1 MKDGLWLEDAAFRY
15 GDLWV
20 LQPTELHVP
29 PGRTL
34 VVTGDNGVGKSTLL
48 YLCAGL
54 LNATAGHVWLDGHLA
69 IAKKPSELMRQGV
82 RRGFLF
88 GQGGLLSNL
97 SALSNVTL
105 ALRYHADVFG
115 IDAQQIEERARE
127 ALLQLRVAKGDF
139 HALPAHLSLG
149 VRKRVALA
157 RALALDPNFVF
168 LDDPDGGLDSATR
181 QLVYERLIR
190 FRDDSRI
197 TVVIATNSRQLM
209 DRLGIQPME
218 LAHGHLL
225 PEDEGKR
232 SLHAGAPA

>member
-1 MKDGLWLEDAAFRY
+1 MKEGLWLEDVSFRY

-20 LQPTELHVP
+20 LRETELHVP

-34 VVTGDNGVGKSTLL
+34 IVTGDNGVGKSTLL
-48 YLCAGL
+48 YVCAGL
-54 LNATAGHVWLDGHLA
+54 LNATGGHVWLDGHLA
-69 IAKKPSELMRQGV
+69 AAKKPSELMRQQV

-97 SALSNVTL
+97 SALANVTL
-105 ALRYHADVFG
+105 ALRYHADLFG
-115 IDAQQIEERARE
+115 LDEEDLNLRARQSLAE
-127 ALLQLRVAKGDF
+127 LRVAQTDF

-157 RALALDPNFVF
+157 RALALNPNFVF

-181 QLVYERLIR
+181 NLVYERLER
-190 FRDDSRI
+190 FRDDSGI
-197 TVVIATNSRQLM
+197 TVMIATNSRQLI

-225 PEDEGKR
+225 PEDPARRSKR
-232 SLHAGAPA
+232 A

>member
-1 MKDGLWLEDAAFRY
+1 MKDGLWLEDVSFKY

-20 LQPTELHVP
+20 LRETELHVP

-34 VVTGDNGVGKSTLL
+34 IVTGDNGVGKSTLL
-48 YLCAGL
+48 YVCAGL
-54 LNATAGHVWLDGHLA
+54 LNASAGHVWLDGHLA
-69 IAKKPSELMRQGV
+69 AAKKPSELMRQGV

-97 SALSNVTL
+97 SALANVTL
-105 ALRYHADVFG
+105 ALRYHADLFG
-115 IDAQQIEERARE
+115 MDEEDLNLRARE
-127 ALLQLRVAKGDF
+127 ALAQLRVAQNDF

-157 RALALDPNFVF
+157 RALAMNPNFVF
-168 LDDPDGGLDSATR
+168 LDDPDGGLDSGTR
-181 QLVYERLIR
+181 NLVYERLER
-190 FRDDSRI
+190 FRDDSGI
-197 TVVIATNSRQLM
+197 TVMVATNSRQLI

-225 PEDEGKR
+225 PEDPSRKSNR
-232 SLHAGAPA
+232 A

>member
-1 MKDGLWLEDAAFRY
+1 MKEGLWLEDVSFRY

-20 LQPTELHVP
+20 LRETELHVP

-34 VVTGDNGVGKSTLL
+34 IVTGDNGVGKSTLL
-48 YLCAGL
+48 YVCAGL

-69 IAKKPSELMRQGV
+69 AAKKPSELMRQQV

-97 SALSNVTL
+97 SALANVTL
-105 ALRYHADVFG
+105 ALRYHADLFG
-115 IDAQQIEERARE
+115 LDEEDLNLRARQSLAE
-127 ALLQLRVAKGDF
+127 LRVAQTDF

-157 RALALDPNFVF
+157 RALALNPNFVF
-168 LDDPDGGLDSATR
+168 LDDPDGGLDSSTR
-181 QLVYERLIR
+181 NLVYERLER
-190 FRDDSRI
+190 FRDDSGI
-197 TVVIATNSRQLM
+197 TVMIATNSRQLI

-225 PEDEGKR
+225 PEDPARRSKR
-232 SLHAGAPA
+232 A

>member
-1 MKDGLWLEDAAFRY
+1 MKDGLWLEDASFRY

-20 LQPTELHVP
+20 LRETELHVP

-34 VVTGDNGVGKSTLL
+34 IVTGDNGVGKSTLL
-48 YLCAGL
+48 YVCAGL
-54 LNATAGHVWLDGHLA
+54 LNVSAGHVWLDGHLA
-69 IAKKPSELMRQGV
+69 AAKKPSELMRQGV
-82 RRGFLF
+82 RRGFVF

-115 IDAQQIEERARE
+115 IDEKELTTRARE
-127 ALLQLRVAKGDF
+127 ALGQLRVAQTDF

-181 QLVYERLIR
+181 HIVYERLER
-190 FRDDSRI
+190 FRDDPHI
-197 TVVIATNSRQLM
+197 TVVIATNSRPLM
-209 DRLGIQPME
+209 DRLGIQAME

-225 PEDEGKR
+225 PEDASRR
-232 SLHAGAPA
+232 SQRA

>member
-1 MKDGLWLEDAAFRY
+1 MKDGLWLEDVSFRY

-20 LQPTELHVP
+20 LRETELHVP

-34 VVTGDNGVGKSTLL
+34 IVTGDNGVGKSTLL
-48 YLCAGL
+48 YVCAGL
-54 LNATAGHVWLDGHLA
+54 LNASGGHVWLDGHLVA
-69 IAKKPSELMRQGV
+69 AKKPSELMRQGV

-97 SALSNVTL
+97 SALANVTL
-105 ALRYHADVFG
+105 ALRYHADLFG
-115 IDAQQIEERARE
+115 MDDEDLTSKARQ
-127 ALLQLRVAKGDF
+127 ALAELRVAQTDF

-157 RALALDPNFVF
+157 RALALNPNFVF

-181 QLVYERLIR
+181 NLVYERLER
-190 FRDDSRI
+190 FRDDSGI
-197 TVVIATNSRQLM
+197 TVMVATNSRQLI
-209 DRLGIQPME
+209 DRLGIRPME

-225 PEDEGKR
+225 PEDESRR
-232 SLHAGAPA
+232 SRRA

>member
-1 MKDGLWLEDAAFRY
+1 MKDGLWLEDASFRY

-20 LQPTELHVP
+20 LRETELHVP

-34 VVTGDNGVGKSTLL
+34 IVTGDNGVGKSTLL
-48 YLCAGL
+48 YVCAGL
-54 LNATAGHVWLDGHLA
+54 LPVTSGHVWLDGHHVA
-69 IAKKPSELMRQGV
+69 AKTPSELMRQGV

-97 SALSNVTL
+97 SALNNVTL
-105 ALRYHADVFG
+105 ALRYHADLFG
-115 IDAQQIEERARE
+115 IDDKEITVRARE
-127 ALLQLRVAKGDF
+127 ALSQLRVAQTDL
-139 HALPAHLSLG
+139 HALPAHLSVG

-168 LDDPDGGLDSATR
+168 LDDPDAGLDSATR
-181 QLVYERLIR
+181 QLVYERLEK

-197 TVVIATNSRQLM
+197 TSVIASNSRPLIE
-209 DRLGIQPME
+209 RLGVQPME

-225 PEDEGKR
+225 PEDEARRSKR
-232 SLHAGAPA
+232 A

>member
-1 MKDGLWLEDAAFRY
+1 MKEGLWLEDVSFRY

-20 LQPTELHVP
+20 LRETELHVP

-34 VVTGDNGVGKSTLL
+34 IVTGDNGVGKSTLL
-48 YLCAGL
+48 YVCAGL

-69 IAKKPSELMRQGV
+69 AAKKPSELMRQQV

-97 SALSNVTL
+97 SALANVTL
-105 ALRYHADVFG
+105 ALRYHADLFG
-115 IDAQQIEERARE
+115 LDDEDLNLRARQSLAE
-127 ALLQLRVAKGDF
+127 LRVAQTDF

-157 RALALDPNFVF
+157 RALALNPNFVF

-181 QLVYERLIR
+181 NLVYERLER
-190 FRDDSRI
+190 FRDDSGI
-197 TVVIATNSRQLM
+197 TVMIATNSRQLI
-209 DRLGIQPME
+209 DRLKIQPME

-225 PEDEGKR
+225 PEDPARRSKR
-232 SLHAGAPA
+232 A

>member
-1 MKDGLWLEDAAFRY
+1 MKDGLWLEDVSFRY

-20 LQPTELHVP
+20 LRETELHVP

-34 VVTGDNGVGKSTLL
+34 IVTGDNGVGKSTLL
-48 YLCAGL
+48 YVCAGL

-69 IAKKPSELMRQGV
+69 AAKKPSELMRQQV

-97 SALSNVTL
+97 SALANVTL
-105 ALRYHADVFG
+105 ALRYHADLFG
-115 IDAQQIEERARE
+115 LDEEDLNLRARQSLAE
-127 ALLQLRVAKGDF
+127 LRVAQTDF

-157 RALALDPNFVF
+157 RALALNPNFVF

-181 QLVYERLIR
+181 NLVYERLER
-190 FRDDSRI
+190 FRDDSGI
-197 TVVIATNSRQLM
+197 TVMIATNSRQLI
-209 DRLGIQPME
+209 DRLGVQPME

-225 PEDEGKR
+225 PEDPARRSKR
-232 SLHAGAPA
+232 A

>member
-1 MKDGLWLEDAAFRY
+1 MKDGLWLEDVSFKY

-20 LQPTELHVP
+20 LRETELHVP

-34 VVTGDNGVGKSTLL
+34 IVTGDNGVGKSTLL
-48 YLCAGL
+48 YVCAGL
-54 LNATAGHVWLDGHLA
+54 LNASSGHVWLDGHLA
-69 IAKKPSELMRQGV
+69 AAKKPSELMRQGV

-97 SALSNVTL
+97 SALANVTL
-105 ALRYHADVFG
+105 ALRYHADLFG
-115 IDAQQIEERARE
+115 MDDEDLTAKARQ
-127 ALLQLRVAKGDF
+127 ALAELRVAQTDF

-157 RALALDPNFVF
+157 RALALNPNFVF

-181 QLVYERLIR
+181 NLVYERLER
-190 FRDDSRI
+190 FRDDSGI
-197 TVVIATNSRQLM
+197 TVMVATNSRQLI
-209 DRLGIQPME
+209 DRLGIHPME

-225 PEDEGKR
+225 PEDPSRRSKR
-232 SLHAGAPA
+232 A

>member
-1 MKDGLWLEDAAFRY
+1 MKAGLWLEEASFRY

-20 LQPTELHVP
+20 IRETELHVP

-34 VVTGDNGVGKSTLL
+34 IVTGDNGVGKSTLL
-48 YLCAGL
+48 YVCAGL
-54 LNATAGHVWLDGHLA
+54 LHASAGRVWLDGHLA
-69 IAKKPSELMRQGV
+69 AAKQPSELMRQGV

-97 SALSNVTL
+97 SALANVTL

-115 IDAQQIEERARE
+115 IDDKELTLRARE
-127 ALLQLRVAKGDF
+127 ALGQLRVAQTDF

-181 QLVYERLIR
+181 HIVYDRLER
-190 FRDDSRI
+190 FRDDARI
-197 TVVIATNSRQLM
+197 TVVIATNSRQLIE
-209 DRLGIQPME
+209 RLGVHPME

-225 PEDEGKR
+225 PEDESRR
-232 SLHAGAPA
+232 SRRA

>member
-1 MKDGLWLEDAAFRY
+1 MKDGLWLQDVSFRY

-20 LQPTELHVP
+20 LRETELHVP

-34 VVTGDNGVGKSTLL
+34 IVTGDNGVGKSTLL
-48 YLCAGL
+48 YVCAGL
-54 LNATAGHVWLDGHLA
+54 LPASAGYVWLDGHLA

-97 SALSNVTL
+97 SALANVTL

-115 IDAQQIEERARE
+115 IDEKELTQRARD
-127 ALLQLRVAKGDF
+127 ALTQLRVGQADL
-139 HALPAHLSLG
+139 HALPAHLSVG

-181 QLVYERLIR
+181 HLVYERLER
-190 FRDDSRI
+190 FRDDSKI
-197 TVVIATNSRQLM
+197 TVVITTNSRQLIE
-209 DRLGIQPME
+209 RLDIQPME

-225 PEDEGKR
+225 PEDESRR
-232 SLHAGAPA
+232 SRRA

>member
-29 PGRTL
+29 PGSTL
-34 VVTGDNGVGKSTLL
+34 IVTGDNGVGKSTLL

-54 LNATAGHVWLDGHLA
+54 LSATAGHVWLDGHLA
-69 IAKKPSELMRQGV
+69 IAKKPSELMHQGV

-97 SALSNVTL
+97 SALANVTL
-105 ALRYHADVFG
+105 ALRYHADVFNL
-115 IDAQQIEERARE
+115 DENEIETRARE
-127 ALLQLRVAKGDF
+127 ALSQMRVSSADF
-139 HALPAHLSLG
+139 HALPAHLSAG

-157 RALALDPNFVF
+157 RALALEPNFVF
-168 LDDPDGGLDSATR
+168 LDDPDGGLDSTTR
-181 QLVYERLIR
+181 QLVYERLER
-190 FRDDSRI
+190 FRDDARI

-209 DRLGIQPME
+209 DRLEVQPME
-218 LAHGHLL
+218 LAHGYLL
-225 PEDEGKR
+225 PEDEARR
-232 SLHAGAPA
+232 SLRA

>member
-1 MKDGLWLEDAAFRY
+1 MKDGLWLEDVSFKY

-20 LQPTELHVP
+20 LRETELHVP

-34 VVTGDNGVGKSTLL
+34 IVTGDNGVGKSTLL
-48 YLCAGL
+48 YVCAGL
-54 LNATAGHVWLDGHLA
+54 LNATGGHVWLDGHLA
-69 IAKKPSELMRQGV
+69 AAKKPSELMRQGV

-97 SALSNVTL
+97 SALANVTL
-105 ALRYHADVFG
+105 ALRYHADLFG
-115 IDAQQIEERARE
+115 MDEEDLNLRARE
-127 ALLQLRVAKGDF
+127 ALAQLRVAQTDF

-157 RALALDPNFVF
+157 RALAMNPNFVF
-168 LDDPDGGLDSATR
+168 LDDPDGGLDSGTR
-181 QLVYERLIR
+181 NLVYERLER
-190 FRDDSRI
+190 FRDDSGI
-197 TVVIATNSRQLM
+197 TVMVATNSRQLI

-225 PEDEGKR
+225 PEDPNRR
-232 SLHAGAPA
+232 SLRA

>member
-1 MKDGLWLEDAAFRY
+1 MKDGLWLEDASFRY
-15 GDLWV
+15 GDMWV
-20 LQPTELHVP
+20 LRETELHVP

-34 VVTGDNGVGKSTLL
+34 IVTGDNGVGKSTLL
-48 YLCAGL
+48 YVCAGL
-54 LNATAGHVWLDGHLA
+54 LNATAGNVWLDGHA
-69 IAKKPSELMRQGV
+69 AAAKKPSELMRQGV

-97 SALSNVTL
+97 SALANVTL
-105 ALRYHADVFG
+105 GLRYHADIFG
-115 IDAQQIEERARE
+115 IDEEDLNIRARQ
-127 ALLQLRVAKGDF
+127 ALSELRVAQTDF

-181 QLVYERLIR
+181 HLVYERLER
-190 FRDDSRI
+190 FRDDSGI
-197 TVVIATNSRQLM
+197 TVVIATNSRQLI
-209 DRLGIQPME
+209 DRLGIHPME

-225 PEDEGKR
+225 PEDESRR
-232 SLHAGAPA
+232 SRRA